1 MKRLSIDDLA
11 QIVELQQEVAQ
22 FRGPQIELMQE
33 ICSRILLLTGADGAV
48 VGLREETEVVFR
60 AQSGSLVDRP
70 GDRLELACCFA
81 GQAILGR
88 EVLHS
93 PDAKNDSRLD
103 LEVLKT
109 PGVGSVICIPLAGHE
124 TTIGVLKV
132 ISKRTEHFNDREIG
146 LLRLIAG
153 VLESSIGQTEVRDL
167 LTVSERKFRTLFEN
181 ASDAI
186 LISKDGIGIEAN
198 AAFCDLYGYGPQ
210 EIRGLNALVLLP
222 PEARPD
228 ALERITQAH
237 DGIYEARAV
246 KKSGEVVDVEAVGK
260 TLFINGEPIRVT
272 TSRDISAKKRT
283 EAALRLSEQK
293 AREAAQ
299 AKSLFLANMS
309 HELRTPLNGVVG
321 MTNLL
326 LGTELTQDQREYALI
341 LNQSS
346 ENLITIVN
354 DILDFTK
361 LEERKLTIQPLPF
374 KLRCLV
380 SEVCGIFRI
389 SAEKKN
395 LSIHQHYAEDLPL
408 YLNGDPIRIKQIFL
422 NLLNNAIKFTPHGS
436 ITVQASGRSGAVRFT
451 ITDTGPGIPEE
462 FTHLLFTPF
471 RQLDPSATREV
482 GGTGLGLSI
491 CRELV
496 TLMGGEIGFTPAPGG
511 GASFWFEL
519 PLTEVIPPEKD
530 LPQEIHAKVQR
541 KQVLVVEDNAVN
553 QLIAQRMLEK
563 LGHSAKLAGTGH
575 EALAALESGAFE
587 LVLMDCQM
595 PLMDGFETTTRIR
608 NSSAPWKNIP
618 IVAMTAHAV
627 AGDRERCLAVG
638 MTDYLAKPIKLSDLA
653 GLASLR

>member
-1 MKRLSIDDLA
+1 MKRLSIDDLT
-11 QIVELQQEVAQ
+11 QIVELQQEVVS
-22 FRGPQIELMQE
+22 FRGPLIELMRE
-33 ICSRILLLTGADGAV
+33 ICLRIQALTSAEGAV
-48 VGLREETEVVFR
+48 VGLLDEDEIVYRACSGTQVEKLGMRLKVSSCLAGQSILKREVFHSSDAR
-60 AQSGSLVDRP
+60 NDPRVTQEAVNDMGFGSL
-70 GDRLELACCFA
+70 
-81 GQAILGR
+81 
-88 EVLHS
+88 
-93 PDAKNDSRLD
+93 
-103 LEVLKT
+103 
-109 PGVGSVICIPLAGHE
+109 ICVPLSGHE
-124 TTIGVLKV
+124 RTIGVLKV
-132 ISKRTEHFNDREIG
+132 TSRNAEHFNDREVA
-146 LLRLIAG
+146 LLRLVAG
-153 VLESSIGQTEVRDL
+153 VLESSIGQAEVRDL
-167 LTVSERKFRTLFEN
+167 LTISERKFRTLFEN

-198 AAFCDLYGYGPQ
+198 AAFCELYGYEPQ
-210 EIRGLNALVLLP
+210 EIRGMNALELVP
-222 PEARPD
+222 PEVRLQAQ
-228 ALERITQAH
+228 ERIASAK
-237 DGIYEARAV
+237 DGTYESTAV
-246 KKSGEVVDVEAVGK
+246 KKTGEVIDVEAVAK

-272 TSRDISAKKRT
+272 TSRDISAKKRI

-326 LGTELTQDQREYALI
+326 LGTELTPDQREYALI

-361 LEERKLTIQPLPF
+361 LEERKLTIHPTTF
-374 KLRCLV
+374 KLQCLI
-380 SEVCGIFRI
+380 SEVCDIFRI
-389 SAEKKN
+389 SAQKKN
-395 LSIHQHYAEDLPL
+395 LRIEQELSSDLPL
-408 YLNGDPIRIKQIFL
+408 YLRGDPLRLKQIFL
-422 NLLNNAIKFTPHGS
+422 NLINNAIKFTQHGGV
-436 ITVQASGRSGAVRFT
+436 TVHAIGRSGAVRF
-451 ITDTGPGIPEE
+451 IVTDTGPGIPAD

-496 TLMGGEIGFTPAPGG
+496 TLMGGEIGFTPVPEG

-519 PLTEVIPPEKD
+519 PLTEALAPEKT
-530 LPQEIHAKVQR
+530 LPQEEETKIRPKH
-541 KQVLVVEDNAVN
+541 VLVVEDNPVN
-553 QLIAQRMLEK
+553 QLIARRMLER
-563 LGHSAKLAGTGH
+563 LGHHACIAGTGS
-575 EALAALESGAFE
+575 EALVALETGTFD

-595 PLMDGFETTTRIR
+595 PIMDGFETTQRIR
-608 NSSAPWKNIP
+608 SASAPWQNIP